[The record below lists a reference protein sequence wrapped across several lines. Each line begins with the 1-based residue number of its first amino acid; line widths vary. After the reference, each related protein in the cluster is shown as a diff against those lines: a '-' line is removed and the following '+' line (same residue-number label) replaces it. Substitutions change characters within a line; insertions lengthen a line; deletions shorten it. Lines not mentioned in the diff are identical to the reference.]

1 MTTLFHSL
9 LACPSGHGAV
19 VVMSGG
25 MDSTIAAR
33 LAVEKYGA
41 ENVHALS
48 FYYGQKQSIELEKAK
63 ENAAS
68 LGLAKH
74 QLVDITFLGDM
85 VRGVSANIVGGKA
98 MPTIKD
104 VLGDPAPS
112 TEVPF
117 RNAILIMVTASY
129 AQANGLQTIFTGV
142 QAQDEYSYW
151 DTTPAFIEAMNG
163 VISQNRMHNIK
174 VHAPWQG
181 VNKAQEIAVLVE
193 MDGNADLLKN
203 TITCYDPTGI
213 VSCGKCPS
221 CAERI
226 ANFAKAGLVDDIP
239 YAINIPWDKLIK

>member
-9 LACPSGHGAV
+9 MACPSGHGAV

-117 RNAILIMVTASY
+117 RNSILIMVTASY

-193 MDGNADLLKN
+193 IDGNADLLKN
-203 TITCYDPTGI
+203 TITCYDPFGD
-213 VSCGKCPS
+213 VSCGICPS

-226 ANFAKAGLVDDIP
+226 ANFAKAGLVDEIP

>member
-1 MTTLFHSL
+1 MTLFHSL
-9 LACPSGHGAV
+9 SACPSGHGAV

-48 FYYGQKQSIELEKAK
+48 FYYGQKQSIELDKAQQ
-63 ENAAS
+63 NS
-68 LGLAKH
+68 VTLGLAKH
-74 QLVDITFLGDM
+74 LLVDITFLGDM
-85 VRGVSANIVGGKA
+85 VRGVSANIQGGQA

-104 VLGDPAPS
+104 ILGDPAPP

-117 RNAILIMVTASY
+117 RNGILIMIAAAY
-129 AQANGLQTIFTGV
+129 AQANSLQTIMVGL
-142 QAQDEYSYW
+142 QAQDEYSYF
-151 DTTPAFIEAMNG
+151 DTTPAFVQAMND
-163 VISQNRMHNIK
+163 VIKQNRVHNIK

-181 VNKAQEIAVLVE
+181 INKAAEIAMLIE
-193 MDGNADLLKN
+193 MDGHADLLKN
-203 TITCYDPTGI
+203 TITCYDPTGG
-213 VSCGKCPS
+213 VSCGVCPS

-239 YAINIPWDKLIK
+239 YAINIPWQKMIK

>member
-9 LACPSGHGAV
+9 QSCPEGRGAV

-48 FYYGQKQSIELEKAK
+48 FFYGQKQSIELTKAQ
-63 ENAAS
+63 ENSAT

-85 VRGVSANIVGGKA
+85 VRGVSANIVGGQV

-104 VLGDPAPS
+104 ILGDPAPV

-117 RNAILIMVTASY
+117 RNAILIMIASAY
-129 AQANGLQTIFTGV
+129 AQANGLQSIFTGV

-163 VISQNRMHNIK
+163 VVSQNRMHKIK
-174 VHAPWQG
+174 IHAPWQG
-181 VNKAQEIAVLVE
+181 VNKAQEIAVLFE
-193 MDGNADLLKN
+193 MDDNVDLLRN
-203 TITCYDPTGI
+203 TITCYDPVGD

-226 ANFAKAGLVDDIP
+226 ANFAKAGIVDEIP
-239 YAINIPWDKLIK
+239 YAIEIPWAKLLN